1 MNFCDTRHTCPK
13 SETIWWQEHFHEFES
28 LGTHVIAQFLF
39 AASVIG
45 ESVAASVHVSYYWAY
60 SNRKICYFVFILL
73 TMENDFFHDFGPF
86 ILFIILWL
94 LMSHPF
100 TSVIWKHFLLEN
112 IPCNFFPWLLF
123 ELSFFILFP
132 SNIFPRFNM
141 NPKDIGYILIKTLE
155 IEGIYP

>member
-1 MNFCDTRHTCPK
+1 MVTGTFPWIREPGDSCDCTVPVCCICHWRISCCFWYF
-13 SETIWWQEHFHEFES
+13 SC
-28 LGTHVIAQFLF
+28 
-39 AASVIG
+39 
-45 ESVAASVHVSYYWAY
+45 SVHVSYYWAY

-94 LMSHPF
+94 LMRHPF
-100 TSVIWKHFLLEN
+100 TSVSWKHFLLEN
-112 IPCNFFPWLLF
+112 IPCNFFPRLLF

-141 NPKDIGYILIKTLE
+141 NPKDIGHILIKTLE